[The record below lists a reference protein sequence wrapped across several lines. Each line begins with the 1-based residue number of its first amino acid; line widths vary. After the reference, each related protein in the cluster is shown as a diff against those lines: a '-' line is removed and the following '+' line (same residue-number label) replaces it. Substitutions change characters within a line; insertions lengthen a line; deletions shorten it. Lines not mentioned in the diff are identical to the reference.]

1 MLNLKKRNSMRTY
14 FSNHHESW
22 LNYLHENS
30 LRQTLLYI
38 PSNTGGPQKEN
49 VIGSSSF
56 RKAREE
62 EIK

>member
-1 MLNLKKRNSMRTY
+1 MRTY